1 MGIRYYAYA
10 VEADRIDD
18 AIECPSMFLSC
29 DPLADA
35 WGMEGGVMSG
45 PATMKQ
51 VVPKRDML
59 YLDKAWD
66 ELQEL
71 TRAENNGGECRPS
84 YRMFEGRVR
93 MVGPEWEPWV
103 RVLRPEEMRGIS
115 WDLKLLC
122 QEEASISKRSHG
134 GGSEESMSYLVRY
147 LQEACRFAEELV
159 EDGRGMVYMIG

>member
-1 MGIRYYAYA
+1 
-10 VEADRIDD
+10 
-18 AIECPSMFLSC
+18 
-29 DPLADA
+29 
-35 WGMEGGVMSG
+35 
-45 PATMKQ
+45 
-51 VVPKRDML
+51 
-59 YLDKAWD
+59 
-66 ELQEL
+66 
-71 TRAENNGGECRPS
+71 
-84 YRMFEGRVR
+84 